1 MMATAKKR
9 LRLVAQERVGAALGL
24 RHAGSYESE
33 AFYTHR
39 LSLLSRLL
47 ARETRQMLEEPFG
60 LSQMEWRILVQLEHA
75 SPSKIS
81 AIHARSL
88 LPKPQ
93 ISSALPSLIEK
104 GYVAREND
112 LTDAR
117 APFFS
122 ITVYGLQL
130 YRSVMRVSRKRQRRL
145 ELLLSAGERATF
157 SKAIDELIAALSTD
171 VSVGDIEI

>member
-1 MMATAKKR
+1 
-9 LRLVAQERVGAALGL
+9 
-24 RHAGSYESE
+24 
-33 AFYTHR
+33 

-47 ARETRQMLEEPFG
+47 ARETRQMLGQPFE

-81 AIHARSL
+81 EIHARSL

-104 GYVAREND
+104 GYVARESD
-112 LTDAR
+112 LADAR

-145 ELLLSAGERATF
+145 ELLLSASERATF
-157 SKAIDELIAALSTD
+157 SKAIDELIAALATD
-171 VSVGDIEI
+171 VPAGDIEI

>member
-1 MMATAKKR
+1 MAAAKKR
-9 LRLVAQERVGAALGL
+9 LRLAAPKRAGGALGL

-33 AFYTHR
+33 TFYTHR

-47 ARETRQMLEEPFG
+47 ARETRQMLGEPFR
-60 LSQMEWRILVQLEHA
+60 LSQMEWRILVQLEHT

-81 AIHARSL
+81 EIHARSL

-104 GYVAREND
+104 GYVVREND

-130 YRSVMRVSRKRQRRL
+130 YRSVMRMSRKRQRRL
-145 ELLLSAGERATF
+145 ELVLEAGERATF
-157 SKAIDELIAALSTD
+157 SKAIDELIAVLSTD
-171 VSVGDIEI
+171 VPAEDIDI

>member
-1 MMATAKKR
+1 MTAAKKR
-9 LRLVAQERVGAALGL
+9 LRLVAQQRGGGDLGL

-33 AFYTHR
+33 TFYTHR

-47 ARETRQMLEEPFG
+47 ARETRQMLEEPFR
-60 LSQMEWRILVQLEHA
+60 LSQMEWRILVQLEHV

-81 AIHARSL
+81 EIHARSL

-104 GYVAREND
+104 RYVAREDD

-117 APFFS
+117 SPFFS

-145 ELLLSAGERATF
+145 ELLLSAGQRAAF

-171 VSVGDIEI
+171 VAVEDIES